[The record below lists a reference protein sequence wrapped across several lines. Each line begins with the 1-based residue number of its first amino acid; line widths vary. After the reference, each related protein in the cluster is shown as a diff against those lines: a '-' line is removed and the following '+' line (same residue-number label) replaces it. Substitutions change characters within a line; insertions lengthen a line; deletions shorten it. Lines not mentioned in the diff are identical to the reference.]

1 MIQHLIIIN
10 DMASSSQTTPID
22 LNSLAPQQLVDF
34 RKSIDQEITHFTQ
47 SLQALSTAQSK
58 LKECITSINN
68 LEKSKED
75 SLLVPLTSSLYIPG
89 QVVSKNDYL
98 VDIGTGYYVE
108 KNADNAKVVYDN
120 KIKKLD
126 EDAKKLKSILVQ
138 KNELLNT
145 VNLIL
150 RKKVIEMEKQ
160 QATAAKAT

>member
-1 MIQHLIIIN
+1 
-10 DMASSSQTTPID
+10 MASSSQTTPID

-108 KNADNAKVVYDN
+108 KMQIMPKLFMI
-120 KIKKLD
+120 IK
-126 EDAKKLKSILVQ
+126 S
-138 KNELLNT
+138 KN
-145 VNLIL
+145 
-150 RKKVIEMEKQ
+150 
-160 QATAAKAT
+160 

>member
-1 MIQHLIIIN
+1 MSATATAAAAPQ
-10 DMASSSQTTPID
+10 ATPID
-22 LNSLAPQQLVDF
+22 LNSLGPQQLVEF
-34 RKSIDQEITHFTQ
+34 RKSIDQEISHFTQ

-58 LKECITSINN
+58 LKECIASIDN

-89 QVVSKNDYL
+89 QIVSRNDYL

-108 KNADNAKVVYDN
+108 KTADNAKVVYDN

-126 EDAKKLKSILVQ
+126 EDAKKLKGILVQ

-160 QATAAKAT
+160 QEGAAKAS

>member
-1 MIQHLIIIN
+1 MSGQP
-10 DMASSSQTTPID
+10 TTID
-22 LNSLAPQQLVDF
+22 LNALPPQQLVEF
-34 RKSIDQEITHFTQ
+34 RKSIDQEINHFTQ

-58 LKECITSINN
+58 LKECISSINN
-68 LEKSKED
+68 LEKSKQD
-75 SLLVPLTSSLYIPG
+75 GLLVPLTSSLYIPG
-89 QVVSKNDYL
+89 QVVSRNDYL

-108 KNADNAKVVYDN
+108 KNADDAKKVYDN

-126 EDAKKLKSILVQ
+126 GDAKKLKDILVQ

-160 QATAAKAT
+160 QEGATNA